1 MGDISHSKHHT
12 MFVDRET
19 VWSVIHE
26 AGSHAEGERQCQG
39 RETVWKVRGR
49 VENKFKALAEQ
60 LRKDAKSLEQALGR
74 GIALAGL
81 RELYSF
87 K

>member
-1 MGDISHSKHHT
+1 MEDISHSKHHT
-12 MFVDRET
+12 MFVGRET
-19 VWSVIHE
+19 VWSVIRE

-39 RETVWKVRGR
+39 RATVWEVRGR
-49 VENKFKALAEQ
+49 VENKAKAPAEQ
-60 LRKDAKSLEQALGR
+60 LRKDAEPRAGSGP